1 MLTEERRFYTS
12 GNKMFSYLIFLYRS
26 LHEKWLRSLLYPIMF
41 SGRWRPFDGRHRS
54 RSLFD
59 DLRRIS
65 YRPDSYH
72 TAPFGSVKIDKRR
85 MLDDDDVSLGR
96 ERKLEG
102 YSLDMFLWAV
112 YIQMVH
118 GRSRGEKYLSYWQK
132 EGQGSH
138 SLNRGLWSYLM
149 PIARKRLLPGAVS
162 SGR

>member
-12 GNKMFSYLIFLYRS
+12 GNKMFSYLSFVYRS

-72 TAPFGSVKIDKRR
+72 TASFGSVKIDKRG

-102 YSLDMFLWAV
+102 YLLTYRWS
-112 YIQMVH
+112 MVDQGVKSICH
-118 GRSRGEKYLSYWQK
+118 TLHSECGRKKGKDHTRLTEVF
-132 EGQGSH
+132 
-138 SLNRGLWSYLM
+138 WSYLM